1 MHISKG
7 NDQMTDLIARL
18 KVTTATQMK
27 PATVKAKLPAS
38 IKIPGPTTIKVAPIV
53 EPSAGKPVVT
63 DHARDLAFVDASIR
77 NKMAECKPKVDIG
90 INEDIIAKYRDEYQQ
105 FLKELETMDFSSMI
119 FGQPTAQVTAPAAAP
134 AAQEEVPL
142 ANGISVGEEVG
153 GSIVIPTATTTP
165 TTTTKKSRKKKAVT
179 EEVQTDATEA
189 PAEVAEAPVEA

>member
-7 NDQMTDLIARL
+7 NDQMIDLIARL
-18 KVTTATQMK
+18 KVTTATQVK
-27 PATVKAKLPAS
+27 PATVQAKLPAS

-119 FGQPTAQVTAPAAAP
+119 FGQPTAQATVPAAAP
-134 AAQEEVPL
+134 VAQEEVPL
-142 ANGISVGEEVG
+142 ANGISVGEEAG
-153 GSIVIPTATTTP
+153 GSIVIPTTTTP
-165 TTTTKKSRKKKAVT
+165 KKSRKKKVVT

-189 PAEVAEAPVEA
+189 PAEVAEAPAEA